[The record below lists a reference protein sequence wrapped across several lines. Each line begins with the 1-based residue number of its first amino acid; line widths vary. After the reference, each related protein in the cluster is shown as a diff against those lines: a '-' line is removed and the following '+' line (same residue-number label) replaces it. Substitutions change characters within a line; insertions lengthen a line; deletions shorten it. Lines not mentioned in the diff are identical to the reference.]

1 MIGRKQK
8 KVLMIYE
15 DHLANQEAEISQLES
30 LVSEYRNKFGD
41 IGIKDSLASQ
51 KADLEKKLQE
61 LRHKNQTL
69 SLSISTKEEELHQLQ
84 SSQKQL
90 DDVLKELST
99 ENQSKELKDI
109 QQTIDDLESKHSE
122 IDSNLRE
129 KEEQINKLLS
139 TRKI

>member
-122 IDSNLRE
+122 IDSSLRE